1 VDALQ
6 RTRRTGS
13 SCCEDWTRR
22 SRPKA
27 SSGTA
32 RRHVWSCRRSGDG
45 VHQRAASAG
54 TAAVASRRLRRRP
67 RHRSRLLVGERPRN
81 SLEENRSCSFE
92 EADPKKA
99 KKSKTRMAGLRH
111 KRGWGGGWPDS
122 MRASPIHFPGGL
134 PFSPPPLFLSSR
146 HYGERHDTT
155 RHHHPYTH
163 SHIYT
168 TCGIKYPLPFNTFL
182 CLAHNFSHRNINDN
196 YARARL
202 ASPPTNN
209 DLYVL
214 SYAPPPIFRR
224 AVGWSVGRSVSRRV
238 YAGSLLH
245 P

>member
-122 MRASPIHFPGGL
+122 MRASPIHFQVVCP
-134 PFSPPPLFLSSR
+134 SPPLLFSFFSALR
-146 HYGERHDTT
+146 GTTRHDTT
-155 RHHHPYTH
+155 SSPIHTLTH
-163 SHIYT
+163 IHNVRNQIPTSLQHL
-168 TCGIKYPLPFNTFL
+168 PL
-182 CLAHNFSHRNINDN
+182 
-196 YARARL
+196 
-202 ASPPTNN
+202 
-209 DLYVL
+209 
-214 SYAPPPIFRR
+214 
-224 AVGWSVGRSVSRRV
+224 SR
-238 YAGSLLH
+238 